1 MTIHRLTAVQG
12 NLTLTGLSKV
22 SCLWQFSE
30 WYLASGRRFR
40 VKKIDKNN
48 LLTLQSDPKKPNVF
62 LTLVKKISY
71 LTIFLLIAT
80 SIIRKSHRKKY
91 FITAQTKRP
100 PLPTTPIP
108 VSSPQ
113 PIPQQPSI
121 TAHLNQMNK
130 ESDLILNFAK
140 ACSTFKGNCTRISFA
155 IKVANH
161 IDNTTIGS
169 NDRVLTSINEALEA
183 YREAFDAC
191 KQLESLSQRLVLG
204 SKEPERKQLKNQ
216 VQVLKDL
223 LLEVYPDVPP
233 SYLDAQDPTHK
244 KLLKA
249 WPAIIADV

>member
-40 VKKIDKNN
+40 VQKIDKNN
-48 LLTLQSDPKKPNVF
+48 LLTLQSDPKKPNAF

-71 LTIFLLIAT
+71 VTIFLLIAT

-100 PLPTTPIP
+100 PLPTPPIP

-130 ESDLILNFAK
+130 ESDLILNFAMTYSNFKGKCTKLQFAIQLANIDDSALISNDKVLSAIKGAFAAYKEAFK
-140 ACSTFKGNCTRISFA
+140 ACQ
-155 IKVANH
+155 
-161 IDNTTIGS
+161 
-169 NDRVLTSINEALEA
+169 
-183 YREAFDAC
+183 
-191 KQLESLSQRLVLG
+191 QLEILNQRLLKTTE
-204 SKEPERKQLKNQ
+204 SEKKQFNNQ
-216 VQVLKDL
+216 VQVFKGL
-223 LLEVYPDVPP
+223 LLEVYPDALP
-233 SYLDAQDPTHK
+233 SYLDAEDFT
-244 KLLKA
+244 
-249 WPAIIADV
+249 VRNC